1 MIAASMRILI
11 ADDEAVSRR
20 MLEGA
25 LEQLGYEVTVCAD
38 GRQALDALL
47 ADDGPRLA
55 ILDWMMPGVDG
66 LEVCRRVR
74 SSAGHYVYV
83 IILTSRDRRE
93 DVLAAYDAEADDF
106 LVKPFDALE
115 LRARLRSGERVLALQ
130 ERLLAIQEELRHEA
144 TRDPLTG
151 LWNRR
156 MILEQLAREFHR
168 AMRDG
173 HAIAVTVADLDHFK
187 DVNDRHGHAMGD
199 AALRAASERLRSV
212 LRSYDFIG
220 RYGGEEFLI
229 ILPGCEPHLALSIAE
244 RARRAM
250 SSPLVVD
257 GKELNLSVSL
267 GVACSTPDTTDP
279 SALIH
284 AADQALYRAKAAGR
298 DRIEIQTTS

>member
-1 MIAASMRILI
+1 VRILI

-25 LEQLGYEVTVCAD
+25 LEKLGYEVTVCAD

-74 SSAGHYVYV
+74 ASAGHYVYV

-168 AMRDG
+168 ASRDG

-187 DVNDRHGHAMGD
+187 AVNDKFGHAMGD
-199 AALRAASERLRSV
+199 IALRAASERLRSV

-229 ILPGCEPHLALSIAE
+229 ILPGCEPRLALSIAE

-250 SSPLVVD
+250 STPLIVE

-267 GVACSTPDTTDP
+267 GVACSTPSTPDP
-279 SALIH
+279 AALIH

-298 DRIEIQTTS
+298 DRIEIQPTS

>member
-1 MIAASMRILI
+1 MRILI

-20 MLEGA
+20 VLENA
-25 LEQLGYEVTVCAD
+25 LGELGYEVVACAD
-38 GRQALDALL
+38 GDDALRALL

-55 ILDWMMPGVDG
+55 ILDWMMPRPDG

-74 SSAGHYVYV
+74 QAAPHYVYIV
-83 IILTSRDRRE
+83 ILTSRDRRE

-106 LVKPFDALE
+106 LTKPLDVLE

-130 ERLLAIQEELRHEA
+130 ERLLAIQEALRHEA
-144 TRDPLTG
+144 TRDALTG

-156 MILEQLAREFHR
+156 MILEQLDREYHR
-168 AMRDG
+168 AMRDK
-173 HAIAVTVADLDHFK
+173 HPLAVTVADLDHFK
-187 DVNDRHGHAMGD
+187 HVNDQHGHVTGD
-199 AALRAASERLRSV
+199 AVLRAASDRLRSV

-229 ILPGCEPHLALSIAE
+229 ILPACGPGLAVSIAE

-250 SSPLVVD
+250 SASPLDID
-257 GKELNLSVSL
+257 GTPVSLSVSL
-267 GVACSTPDTTDP
+267 GVACSSPATAGPE
-279 SALIH
+279 ALIH

-298 DRIEIQTTS
+298 DRIEIQT

>member
-1 MIAASMRILI
+1 VRILI

-25 LEQLGYEVTVCAD
+25 LHKLGYEVAACTD
-38 GRQALDALL
+38 GREAIEQLL
-47 ADDGPRLA
+47 APDGPRLA
-55 ILDWMMPGVDG
+55 ILDWMMPGLDG

-74 SSAGHYVYV
+74 STAAQYVYV

-106 LVKPFDALE
+106 LAKPFDALE
-115 LRARLRSGERVLALQ
+115 LRARLRSGERVLKLQ
-130 ERLLAIQEELRHEA
+130 ERLLAIQEALRHEA

-156 MILEQLAREFHR
+156 MILDQLAREFHR
-168 AMRDG
+168 ATRDG

-187 DVNDRHGHAMGD
+187 EVNDRYGHVMGD
-199 AALRAASERLRSV
+199 VVLRAASERLRSV

-229 ILPGCEPHLALSIAE
+229 ILPACEPRLALSIAE

-250 SSPLVVD
+250 STPLVVD
-257 GKELNLSVSL
+257 GHELSLSVSL
-267 GVACSTPDTTDP
+267 GVSCSTPTTTDP
-279 SALIH
+279 SSLIH

-298 DRIEIQTTS
+298 DRIEIGTTE

>member
-1 MIAASMRILI
+1 
-11 ADDEAVSRR
+11 

-25 LEQLGYEVTVCAD
+25 LTSLGYDVTACAD
-38 GRQALDALL
+38 GREALEALR
-47 ADDGPRLA
+47 APDGPRLA

-74 SSAGHYVYV
+74 SSATHYVYV

-106 LVKPFDALE
+106 LIKPLDIIE

-168 AMRDG
+168 AARDG
-173 HAIAVTVADLDHFK
+173 HSIAVTVADLDHFK
-187 DVNDRHGHAMGD
+187 DVNDQHGHAMGD
-199 AALRAASERLRSV
+199 VVLRAASERLRSV

-229 ILPGCEPHLALSIAE
+229 ILPACEPGLALSIAE

-250 SSPLVVD
+250 NAPLVVD
-257 GKELNLSVSL
+257 GKDLNLSVSL
-267 GVACSTPDTTDP
+267 GVACSTPATADA

-298 DRIEIQTTS
+298 DRIEIQTTD